1 MSFKNPLYSAQT
13 SVVGPITLLEAVKN
27 SEKDIKYYQA
37 SSSEMFGGVDK
48 SSLNESSKFTP
59 KSPYAVGKV
68 FAHEITKVY
77 RESYDIFAVN
87 GILFNHESPF
97 RGETFVT
104 RKITRAV
111 GRIKNNLQN
120 KLTLG
125 NLDAYRD
132 WGFAGDYVNGMYM
145 MMQHSKP
152 DDWVLATGETH
163 SVREFAKIAFD
174 EAGLNYEDYVV
185 TDSKYQRPNEVNHL
199 LGDPSK
205 AKNELGWKLGDE
217 GRNYWLDDINNRG
230 QSREDVL
237 ANIRRSPEYACAQS
251 GGSWDGSECKQA
263 LAPCPEGQ
271 MRPPGGTSCTPIP
284 TNCPEGTAWDGTSCR
299 PTGVI
304 DEHVCPD
311 GSIVSDA
318 SQCPAP
324 EAPCPSGQTRNAQ
337 GECVGSDA
345 PAPCPE
351 GQSRGADGNCAPI
364 GGGEEPP
371 STAPCPNGQTRDP
384 DGTCPEAGT
393 YMGPDPN
400 EKTEGDGK
408 LPGEWMGDQNSD
420 NEYER
425 LYNDKAKEM
434 IRLYGGDEGGSAA
447 NDRYNQLQ
455 SDYDDARREADSYI
469 NANRDE
475 ELSKLR
481 RGITVGGFPGSR
493 RNDLSSGGT
502 AYSER
507 NDRSRRRNR
516 ITAGPRVK
524 DDRPYARRGMKGG
537 YSSGSTY
544 FDSAS
549 SF

>member
-1 MSFKNPLYSAQT
+1 MKAFITGVTGQDGYYLAKLLLEKGYQVHGIIRRSSNFNTERLDSLISDYGKDDTFKLYYSDLLDSSSLNNLINSIMPDEIYNLAAQSHVAVSFKNPLYSAQT

-205 AKNELGWKLGDE
+205 AKNELGWKLQTSFSDLVKLMVE
-217 GRNYWLDDINNRG
+217 QDILLAEKEKILIDKGYLKPTWEYSVNN
-230 QSREDVL
+230 
-237 ANIRRSPEYACAQS
+237 
-251 GGSWDGSECKQA
+251 
-263 LAPCPEGQ
+263 
-271 MRPPGGTSCTPIP
+271 
-284 TNCPEGTAWDGTSCR
+284 
-299 PTGVI
+299 
-304 DEHVCPD
+304 
-311 GSIVSDA
+311 
-318 SQCPAP
+318 
-324 EAPCPSGQTRNAQ
+324 
-337 GECVGSDA
+337 
-345 PAPCPE
+345 
-351 GQSRGADGNCAPI
+351 
-364 GGGEEPP
+364 
-371 STAPCPNGQTRDP
+371 
-384 DGTCPEAGT
+384 
-393 YMGPDPN
+393 
-400 EKTEGDGK
+400 
-408 LPGEWMGDQNSD
+408 
-420 NEYER
+420 
-425 LYNDKAKEM
+425 
-434 IRLYGGDEGGSAA
+434 
-447 NDRYNQLQ
+447 
-455 SDYDDARREADSYI
+455 
-469 NANRDE
+469 
-475 ELSKLR
+475 
-481 RGITVGGFPGSR
+481 
-493 RNDLSSGGT
+493 
-502 AYSER
+502 
-507 NDRSRRRNR
+507 
-516 ITAGPRVK
+516 
-524 DDRPYARRGMKGG
+524 
-537 YSSGSTY
+537 
-544 FDSAS
+544 
-549 SF
+549 